1 MTFREFMR
9 ENGYELQTTFWED
22 FSIADRFGLSAIQ
35 DTFKRA
41 FEEWKNNYKY
51 LTELILV
58 LNHKIWQYYETK
70 PEFATLYNTLWEQA
84 GQYAVENLK
93 DDELSYYYEVTD
105 QAREHK
111 ESAFIGGSLCHFLFY
126 SIRQNKYRNR
136 PQKTVAVSCYPV

>member
-1 MTFREFMR
+1 MR

-58 LNHKIWQYYETK
+58 LNHKIWQYYGK
-70 PEFATLYNTLWEQA
+70 
-84 GQYAVENLK
+84 
-93 DDELSYYYEVTD
+93 
-105 QAREHK
+105 H
-111 ESAFIGGSLCHFLFY
+111 
-126 SIRQNKYRNR
+126 SINSPFHSKN
-136 PQKTVAVSCYPV
+136 VILLL